1 MPASDEPL
9 PAQLKDWFDETRFRQ
24 LARELAAVAPR
35 FDTEVFLQLTLDGL
49 GTRSLMQRLQ
59 QCAVAA
65 DAALPGAYRQKVG
78 VLKKLAPRVGHD
90 FVAIFLSD
98 FVARFGADDFDFSL
112 EALRFFTRFGSAEF
126 AVRPFIAAEPER
138 AFAALSEWTRDPH
151 EAVRRLASEGA
162 RPRLPWGLQLRE
174 LVRDPRPCAV
184 LLEALKDD
192 PSASVRRSVANHLN
206 DISKDHP
213 EWVLDLLETWDLDR
227 ESQGWIARHA
237 CRTLIKRGH
246 PRALRLFGFG
256 AAPQVEAT
264 LSLQPARLRLGER
277 LGLRAELRSRSARP
291 QRLAVDY
298 VIHYVKARGPAFEK
312 VFKWTVLDLPARG
325 EAVLEKSQL
334 LRDFTTRKHHPG
346 QHRVELQ
353 VNGARLAAAD
363 FLLKL

>member
-9 PAQLKDWFDETRFRQ
+9 PAQLKDWFNEARHHH
-24 LARELAAVAPR
+24 LARELAALAPR
-35 FDTEVFLQLTLDGL
+35 FDAGVFLQLTLDGL
-49 GTRSLMQRLQ
+49 ATRSLMQRLQ
-59 QCAVAA
+59 QCAVAT
-65 DAALPGAYRQKVG
+65 DAALPGTYRQKVG
-78 VLKKLAPRVGHD
+78 VLKRLAPRIGHE
-90 FVAIFLSD
+90 FVAIFLGD

-138 AFAALSEWTRDPH
+138 AFATLSEWTRDPD

-162 RPRLPWGLQLRE
+162 RPRLPWGLRLRD
-174 LVRDPRPCAV
+174 LVRDPQPCAI

-213 EWVLDLLETWDLDR
+213 EWVLDLLETWDLER
-227 ESQGWIARHA
+227 ASQGWIARHA

-256 AAPQVEAT
+256 DAPQVEVA
-264 LSLQPARLRLGER
+264 LSLQPERLRLGER
-277 LGLRAELRSRSARP
+277 LSLRAVLRSRSARP

-312 VFKWTVLDLPARG
+312 VFKWTVLDLPAQG
-325 EAVLEKSQL
+325 EAVLAKSQL
-334 LRDFTTRKHHPG
+334 LRDFTTRKHHAG
-346 QHRVELQ
+346 KHRVELQ
-353 VNGARLAAAD
+353 VNGARLAGAD
-363 FLLKL
+363 FVLQT